1 MFFFLVLVSIAT
13 FGGIAYLAVSP
24 QSNFKI
30 RIAALG
36 ALALMVTTIIINLI
50 RFYKSSGTPKQ
61 RLLPDMDPSDLP
73 PVSTE
78 HNLPMAIMLVLFL
91 IALFAMIAIVSMR
104 EHKKGGEK
112 DNLVI
117 KDDSFPD
124 NW

>member
-1 MFFFLVLVSIAT
+1 MFFLVLVGIAT
-13 FGGIAYLAVSP
+13 FGGIVYLAVSP

-36 ALALMVTTIIINLI
+36 ALALMITTVIICMVT
-50 RFYKSSGTPKQ
+50 FFKSSGTHKQ
-61 RLLPDMDPSDLP
+61 VQLPDMDPSDLP
-73 PVSTE
+73 PVTKE
-78 HNLPMAIMLVLFL
+78 HNLPMAIMLVIFL

-104 EHKKGGEK
+104 EHKKGDGK

>member
-1 MFFFLVLVSIAT
+1 MFFLVLVGIAT
-13 FGGIAYLAVSP
+13 FGGIVYLAVSP

-36 ALALMVTTIIINLI
+36 ALALMITTLIICLVTY
-50 RFYKSSGTPKQ
+50 YKSSGTPKQ
-61 RLLPDMDPSDLP
+61 KLLPDMDPSDLP

-78 HNLPMAIMLVLFL
+78 HNIPMLIMLVIFL
-91 IALFAMIAIVSMR
+91 IALFAMIVIVSMR

-112 DNLVI
+112 EKLVI

>member
-1 MFFFLVLVSIAT
+1 MLFFLVLVGIAT
-13 FGGIAYLAVSP
+13 FGGIVYLAVSP

-36 ALALMVTTIIINLI
+36 ALALMVATVIICMIKY
-50 RFYKSSGTPKQ
+50 FGSSATPKQ
-61 RLLPDMDPSDLP
+61 KLLPDMDPSDLP

-78 HNLPMAIMLVLFL
+78 HNLPMAIMLIIFL
-91 IALFAMIAIVSMR
+91 IALFAMIVIVSMR

-112 DNLVI
+112 EKLVI
-117 KDDSFPD
+117 KDDSFPE

>member
-1 MFFFLVLVSIAT
+1 MLFFLVLVGIAT
-13 FGGIAYLAVSP
+13 FGGIVYLAVSP

-36 ALALMVTTIIINLI
+36 ALALMVMTVIINLI
-50 RFYKSSGTPKQ
+50 RYYKSSGTPKQ
-61 RLLPDMDPSDLP
+61 KLLPDMDPSDLP
-73 PVSTE
+73 PVSTG
-78 HNLPMAIMLVLFL
+78 HNLTMAIMLVIFL
-91 IALFAMIAIVSMR
+91 VALFAMIVIVSMR

-112 DNLVI
+112 EKLVI